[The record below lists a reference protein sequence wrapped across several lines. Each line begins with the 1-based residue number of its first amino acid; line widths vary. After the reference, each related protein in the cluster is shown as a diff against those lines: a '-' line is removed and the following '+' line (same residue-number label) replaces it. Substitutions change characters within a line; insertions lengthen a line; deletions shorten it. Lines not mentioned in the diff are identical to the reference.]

1 MRDEER
7 QKHRSASLIPHPS
20 SLIPAF
26 WHPTCRL
33 LLLGGPAACRER
45 PHETANRYRT
55 RLCQLPFSRRLPAHR
70 GAVAVALMVP
80 HLAPDDSRP
89 SPHRLY
95 FLPTQDRPRGG
106 AVEQIACAAE
116 PGSGRLPVTRP
127 SEVTG
132 RRPGAG

>member
-1 MRDEER
+1 MREADR
-7 QKHRSASLIPHPS
+7 CCCRSSSLIPHPS

-33 LLLGGPAACRER
+33 LLLGGRAACRER

-55 RLCQLPFSRRLPAHR
+55 RLCQLPFSRRLPARR

-89 SPHRLY
+89 SSHRLY
-95 FLPTQDRPRGG
+95 FLPTQGRPRGG
-106 AVEQIACAAE
+106 AVEQIAGADV
-116 PGSGRLPVTRP
+116 PGWGRLPETRR
-127 SEVTG
+127 SVVNGT
-132 RRPGAG
+132 R

>member
-1 MRDEER
+1 MRDEGGR
-7 QKHRSASLIPHPS
+7 PVLLPLLIRHPS
-20 SLIPAF
+20 FLIPAF
-26 WHPTCRL
+26 WHPICRL

-55 RLCQLPFSRRLPAHR
+55 RLCQLPFSRRLPARR

-89 SPHRLY
+89 SPHWLY
-95 FLPTQDRPRGG
+95 FLPTQSRPRGG
-106 AVEQIACAAE
+106 AVEQIACAGE
-116 PGSGRLPVTRP
+116 PGSGRRPVTRP